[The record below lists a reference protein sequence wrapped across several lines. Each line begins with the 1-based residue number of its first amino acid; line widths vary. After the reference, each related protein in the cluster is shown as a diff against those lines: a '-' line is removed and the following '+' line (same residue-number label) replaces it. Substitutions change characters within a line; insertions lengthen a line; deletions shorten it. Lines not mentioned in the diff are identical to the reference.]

1 MKAGLRLGM
10 NLILALWWAYFAYT
24 HLLDFF
30 LFYKFGSL
38 LYGLAES
45 FVFKLFLLREEP
57 SVASAAPLEW
67 AVAFVGTF
75 LGLLYRPDAV
85 PDSVLGTGLIFLGV
99 LLSAVSL
106 LYLNKSFGIVP
117 ALRTIKFGGPY
128 KLVRHLCTRGTCSP
142 TSVTL

>member
-1 MKAGLRLGM
+1 MKASLRLGM
-10 NLILALWWAYFAYT
+10 NLILGLWWAYFAYT
-24 HLLDFF
+24 HFLDFF

-45 FVFKLFLLREEP
+45 FVFTLFLLREEP

-99 LLSAVSL
+99 LLSTVSL
-106 LYLNKSFGIVP
+106 LFLNKSFGIVP
-117 ALRTIKFGGPY
+117 ALRTIRFGGPY